1 MMIPERLI
9 NGLKEEISVA
19 VKDYR
24 MKAEDQADKKVTVYA
39 QHIPNDD
46 FEDDSYYPL
55 VIVSLQKVEDAEPLE
70 GTGSTATVGITFGV
84 YGEDKMA
91 WVDLLSIM
99 ERVRQRL
106 LVFRKIDRRFRLIL
120 PARFETIETQPYPFW
135 FGYGTVTYQIGQPNE
150 QMADNWDRIMEEDNQ

>member
-1 MMIPERLI
+1 MMIPERLV
-9 NGLKEEISVA
+9 NCLKNEITIA

-24 MKAEDQADKKVTVYA
+24 MKAEGQEDKPVTVYA
-39 QHIPNDD
+39 QHIPNEE

-55 VIVSLQKVEDAEPLE
+55 VIPSLQKVEDAEPVE

-84 YGEDKMA
+84 YGEDKLA
-91 WVDLLSIM
+91 WMDLLSIM

-106 LVFRKIDRRFRLIL
+106 LIFRVLDRRFRLIL
-120 PARFETIETQPYPFW
+120 PVKFETIENQPYPFW

-150 QMADNWDRIMEEDNQ
+150 RMADNWERIMEEDNR